1 MRSPLPIP
9 QWLAGYRAI
18 EAREPP
24 VNGALADRGYFAR
37 MSFRVPSLRLPRL
50 AAAVAF
56 LIVAGCAGN
65 PNDSSSPLA
74 SSFAIQ
80 GVDVSKYQG
89 DVDWQ
94 AVAGSGMRFAWIK
107 ATEGGDYLDE
117 KFRQNWELSRA
128 AGITR
133 GAYHFVY
140 WCRSAQQ
147 QAAWFVANVPNDP
160 SALPPVLDVEWNPQ
174 SRSCPRKLP
183 RAEALADMRIIL
195 EGMERA
201 YGKRP
206 VIYTSVDF
214 HRDVLEGE
222 MQDYPI
228 WVRSVKYHP
237 SVKYG
242 DRRWHFWQHTAT
254 GQIPGIRGYVDR
266 NCFYGSENDWQ
277 TWLSRQNQS

>member
-1 MRSPLPIP
+1 M
-9 QWLAGYRAI
+9 
-18 EAREPP
+18 
-24 VNGALADRGYFAR
+24 F
-37 MSFRVPSLRLPRL
+37 
-50 AAAVAF
+50 
-56 LIVAGCAGN
+56 VAGCAGS
-65 PNDSSSPLA
+65 PGDPSFPLA
-74 SSFAIQ
+74 SSFAVQ
-80 GVDVSKYQG
+80 GIDVSRYQG

-107 ATEGGDYLDE
+107 ATEGGDYLDD
-117 KFRQNWELSRA
+117 KFRQNWEQARA
-128 AGITR
+128 AGVAR
-133 GAYHFVY
+133 GAYHFMY
-140 WCRSAQQ
+140 WCRPAEQ

-160 SALPPVLDVEWNPQ
+160 FALPPVLDVEWNPQ
-174 SRSCPRKLP
+174 SKTCPRKLP
-183 RAEALADMRIIL
+183 REEALRDMRIVL

-214 HRDVLEGE
+214 HRDVLVGE

-254 GQIPGIRGYVDR
+254 GQVPGIHGYVDR
-266 NCFYGSENDWQ
+266 NCYYGSENDWAS
-277 TWLSRQNQS
+277 WLGHQS

>member
-1 MRSPLPIP
+1 MR
-9 QWLAGYRAI
+9 
-18 EAREPP
+18 
-24 VNGALADRGYFAR
+24 
-37 MSFRVPSLRLPRL
+37 RLTL
-50 AAAVAF
+50 AAAAV
-56 LIVAGCAGN
+56 LLLAGCAGN
-65 PNDSSSPLA
+65 PADPSFPLA
-74 SSFAIQ
+74 SSFAVQ
-80 GVDVSKYQG
+80 GIDVSKYQG

-117 KFRQNWELSRA
+117 KFRQNWEQARA
-128 AGITR
+128 AGVAR
-133 GAYHFVY
+133 GAYHFMY
-140 WCRSAQQ
+140 WCRPAEQ

-174 SRSCPRKLP
+174 SRTCPRKLP
-183 RAEALADMRIIL
+183 REEALRDMHIVL

-201 YGKRP
+201 YGRRP

-214 HRDVLEGE
+214 HRDVLVGE

-254 GQIPGIRGYVDR
+254 GQIPGIHGYVDR
-266 NCFYGSENDWQ
+266 NCYYGSESDWASF
-277 TWLSRQNQS
+277 LAHQS